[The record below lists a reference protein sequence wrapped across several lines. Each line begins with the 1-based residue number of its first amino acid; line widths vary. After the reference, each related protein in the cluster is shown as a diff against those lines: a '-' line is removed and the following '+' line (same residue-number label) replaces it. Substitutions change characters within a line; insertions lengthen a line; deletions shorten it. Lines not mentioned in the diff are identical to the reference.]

1 MCGAIP
7 SPTATRSEN
16 DRAGGSPDAEARDH
30 GSVATVPTTRR
41 SNASEA
47 VANLRRDVGIA
58 DGLAEFGVTE
68 DRIDELAERTLGM
81 ERLLSR
87 NARRMTRDDVEQVLQ
102 RAL

>member
-1 MCGAIP
+1 LCGAIP

-16 DRAGGSPDAEARDH
+16 DR
-30 GSVATVPTTRR
+30 
-41 SNASEA
+41 
-47 VANLRRDVGIA
+47 A

-87 NARRMTRDDVEQVLQ
+87 NARRMTRDDIEQVLQ